1 MVPFIFEIE
10 DVSSFQGRTETI
22 DNTLDPQW
30 VKKYMLD
37 YQFEMRQMLR
47 VAVYDSD
54 RGAQKLD
61 DNDHIGSMECSL
73 GEVLA
78 ADGAGLTRQLVGE
91 KADQTITLVAEEL
104 VASRE
109 VVKLKLVGKKLE
121 RKDWCGF
128 GSSDPFLTILRA
140 NEPGRWFVV
149 HRTEVMKGSFRII
162 SLSPFPCLCLC
173 LCPCLC
179 LCLCLRLFIISLT
192 R

>member
-1 MVPFIFEIE
+1 
-10 DVSSFQGRTETI
+10 
-22 DNTLDPQW
+22 
-30 VKKYMLD
+30 MLD

-121 RKDWCGF
+121 RKDWCVEKF
-128 GSSDPFLTILRA
+128 SS
-140 NEPGRWFVV
+140 NS
-149 HRTEVMKGSFRII
+149 K
-162 SLSPFPCLCLC
+162 LSTDRKHEMFN
-173 LCPCLC
+173 
-179 LCLCLRLFIISLT
+179 
-192 R
+192 

>member
-1 MVPFIFEIE
+1 MNFFLPELFPEWGFGRKFF
-10 DVSSFQGRTETI
+10 SSEQNLPSVGKSF
-22 DNTLDPQW
+22 
-30 VKKYMLD
+30 
-37 YQFEMRQMLR
+37 F
-47 VAVYDSD
+47 
-54 RGAQKLD
+54 D

-162 SLSPFPCLCLC
+162 SLSACL
-173 LCPCLC
+173 CLC

>member
-1 MVPFIFEIE
+1 M
-10 DVSSFQGRTETI
+10 
-22 DNTLDPQW
+22 
-30 VKKYMLD
+30 
-37 YQFEMRQMLR
+37 
-47 VAVYDSD
+47 
-54 RGAQKLD
+54 
-61 DNDHIGSMECSL
+61 

-140 NEPGRWFVV
+140 NEQGRWFVV
-149 HRTEVMKGSFRII
+149 HRTEVMKGFLRII
-162 SLSPFPCLCLC
+162 SLSL
-173 LCPCLC
+173 
-179 LCLCLRLFIISLT
+179 
-192 R
+192 

>member
-1 MVPFIFEIE
+1 
-10 DVSSFQGRTETI
+10 
-22 DNTLDPQW
+22 
-30 VKKYMLD
+30 
-37 YQFEMRQMLR
+37 
-47 VAVYDSD
+47 
-54 RGAQKLD
+54 
-61 DNDHIGSMECSL
+61 MECSL

-149 HRTEVMKGSFRII
+149 HRTEVMKGSLRIF
-162 SLSPFPCLCLC
+162 S
-173 LCPCLC
+173 
-179 LCLCLRLFIISLT
+179 
-192 R
+192 